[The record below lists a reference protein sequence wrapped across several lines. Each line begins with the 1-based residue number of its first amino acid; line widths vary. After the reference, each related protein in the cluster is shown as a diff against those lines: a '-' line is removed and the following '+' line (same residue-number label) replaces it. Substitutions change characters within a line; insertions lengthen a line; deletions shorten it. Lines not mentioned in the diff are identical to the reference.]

1 MQWEVTEINDK
12 HLRLGEGSSTM
23 LITYFSS
30 TSENTHRFVKKLEL
44 PAARIPLRRSE
55 EELVVTEPHVLIVPT
70 YGGGAGMTGD
80 FSRPVPKQ
88 VIRFLNNEQNRG
100 LLRGVIAS
108 GNLNFG
114 NDFCKAGDI
123 IAAKCKVP
131 YLYRFELMGTDHDVQ
146 RVKEGLADFERELRN
161 MGRWEAVA

>member
-1 MQWEVTEINDK
+1 
-12 HLRLGEGSSTM
+12 M

-30 TSENTHRFVKKLEL
+30 TTENTHRFVKKLGL
-44 PAARIPLRRSE
+44 PARRIPLRRGE

-88 VIRFLNNEQNRG
+88 VLKFLNNPTNRA

-114 NDFCKAGDI
+114 PDFCKAGDI
-123 IAAKCKVP
+123 IAAKCEVP
-131 YLYRFELMGTDHDVQ
+131 YLYRFELMGTEEDVD
-146 RVKEGLADFERELRN
+146 RVRQGLAEFERALRDE
-161 MGRWEAVA
+161 GRWFTVA